1 MPELPE
7 VETLKN
13 ALLPLIKNQVLEE
26 MIFHRSDLRFPIPIG
41 QLDQKMT
48 GQRVLEVVRK
58 GKYLLWEV
66 ADGAMVL
73 HLGMSGRVVQRP
85 SQQAE
90 EKHCHAV
97 FKFSPNIYLHFIDPR
112 RFGCIVWAPRES
124 GHPLLN
130 HLGPDPLT
138 ADASPERMKRLAQN
152 RKTSI
157 KAFLMDAHQL
167 AGVGNIYACESLFR
181 SGIHPLRQAGRLS
194 LQRWGKLM
202 AELKMVLQESIK
214 AGGSTL
220 RDFYGADGSPG
231 YYSTRF
237 TVYGRE
243 HQPCMNCQEP
253 ISRLVQTGRST
264 FYCKHCQK

>member
-13 ALLPLIKNQVLEE
+13 ALLPLIKDQILEE
-26 MIFHRSDLRFPIPIG
+26 MIFHRADLRFPIPIG
-41 QLDQKMT
+41 LLKQEMS
-48 GQRVLEVVRK
+48 GHRVTNVVRK

-66 ADGAMVL
+66 SQGAMVL

-85 SQQAE
+85 SRNPE
-90 EKHCHAV
+90 EKHCHAI
-97 FKFSPNIYLHFIDPR
+97 FQFSSNLFLHFIDPR

-138 ADASPERMKRLAQN
+138 PDASPQRMKQSALN
-152 RKTSI
+152 RKISI
-157 KAFLMDAHQL
+157 KAFLMDARRL
-167 AGVGNIYACESLFR
+167 AGVGNIYACEALFR
-181 SGIHPLRQAGRLS
+181 TGIHPLRQAGRLS
-194 LQRWGKLM
+194 LKRWENLL
-202 AELKMVLQESIK
+202 AELKTVLLESIK
-214 AGGSTL
+214 VGGSTL
-220 RDFYGADGSPG
+220 RDFYGADGTPG

-243 HQPCMNCQEP
+243 NQPCLNCKEP
-253 ISRLVQTGRST
+253 ISRIVQTGRST